1 MPQPCVLVLTGAF
14 PGGLGFSWWLLR
26 FTTGKAMG
34 AAVDWGFSW
43 SSLASPSGGGDS
55 PRLVPLAAGRAGV
68 GNTTEVALHV
78 YKPRLRVD

>member
-14 PGGLGFSWWLLR
+14 PGGLGFFLVAPAFYHWKGHGCCGRLGFFLVL
-26 FTTGKAMG
+26 F
-34 AAVDWGFSW
+34 GFSVR
-43 SSLASPSGGGDS
+43 GTDS
-55 PRLVPLAAGRAGV
+55 PRLVPLADGRAGV